1 MKRILIIFTLVFL
14 SVALVGCGSS
24 DDPKEPRL
32 QVVGEITTG
41 KTSYGRPYYAGT
53 VENTGDGT
61 AYNASIEFTIY
72 EDESKTKILGTAWDY
87 LADGADIGPGQST
100 DFEAIALNLTSI
112 DQLKYYSIKITRL
125 TR

>member
-41 KTSYGRPYYAGT
+41 MKSYGSPYYAGT
-53 VENTGDGT
+53 VQNTGDGT

-72 EDESKTKILGTAWDY
+72 EDEAHTKILGTAWDA
-87 LADGADIGPGQST
+87 LADLTDIKPGQST
-100 DFEAIALNLTSI
+100 DFEAVARSLTTT
-112 DQLKYYSIKITRL
+112 DQLKYYNVKITYL
-125 TR
+125 TK

>member
-41 KTSYGRPYYAGT
+41 KTSYDRPYYAGT
-53 VENTGDGT
+53 VKNTGDGT

-72 EDESKTKILGTAWDY
+72 EDEAHTKILGTAWDA
-87 LADGADIGPGQST
+87 LADLTDIKPGQST
-100 DFEAIALNLTSI
+100 DFEAVARSLTTT
-112 DQLKYYSIKITRL
+112 DQLKYYNVKITYL
-125 TR
+125 TK